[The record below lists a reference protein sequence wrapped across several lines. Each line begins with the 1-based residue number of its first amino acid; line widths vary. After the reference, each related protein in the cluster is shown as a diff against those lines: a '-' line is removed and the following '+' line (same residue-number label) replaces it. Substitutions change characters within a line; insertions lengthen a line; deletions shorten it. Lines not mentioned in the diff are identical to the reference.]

1 MMFEAALVAWLVGLI
16 GDSSLRGARK
26 LALGRPERQAL
37 LAALQ
42 ITWSALLKD
51 IPPDARSPLTAALG
65 ECFSDP
71 PAARLDGRMSVKDAL
86 IQGVEAQIRP
96 LADPAVT
103 SSGHSYFEEL
113 GIDGAQFQAALPDV
127 LVRSIQQAAPGYPA
141 LQPLAA
147 QLNADALMERVD
159 QVLDAVQ
166 ARLHPATGPAA
177 AQAGSAEFLG
187 PVIDAFL
194 AIPSMSDY
202 GTRMTIIT
210 MLSPRIRDAIPRSP
224 VARIEILNTFRTCQ
238 NYAGGLRELVSTI
251 RFIEGDSE
259 PMKRLD
265 AVILALGDTQAD
277 PCPPAGLRPW

>member
-113 GIDGAQFQAALPDV
+113 GIDGAQFQAAL
-127 LVRSIQQAAPGYPA
+127 
-141 LQPLAA
+141 
-147 QLNADALMERVD
+147 LNADALMERVD

-166 ARLHPATGPAA
+166 AQLHPATGPAA